1 MKFKLLAASV
11 AVALSQQANAATYQL
26 TELPRHD
33 NSKYSYVSDA
43 NEAGEV
49 IGYASNLFGVK
60 IDVSYI
66 DFDDSTFKNFYDNTK
81 KQYELIDEEITFTLD
96 DIQNSNAAN
105 TNAQA
110 HAFML
115 SYLSSE
121 NRNGFIQHQHVISG
135 IVLTYDNSSAEEFV
149 VFDESSPDYEG
160 LTRSVSSYLTSIAED
175 GTIVG
180 WGSAPYKKITFTP
193 DGETEKET
201 YFVRDWRN
209 KGILVTPAGEKIKLE
224 PAFTEYGG
232 LSIATDIKQTADG
245 GYIVVGQSSTSL
257 SQRAKENIED
267 NCDGK
272 DEPVEV
278 CVQSISTPFHTRAYQ
293 WKFDNDFNLTS
304 TTDLGLGFTP
314 DEDSEI
320 AYSSLAVATNAN
332 GLTVGESRARRQSN
346 NDLLPYGQAVYY
358 KDGEIKRIK
367 EVESFIEYSQAVD
380 VNDNGIIVGVF
391 GRSSNGSREYDST
404 GFYFDT
410 TTSEFK
416 EMPAYFESSATAV
429 NDINNNG
436 FVVGQGVIEKSG
448 SNRRR
453 EAFLY
458 EIGAEKLVNI
468 NSLLPC
474 KSDSFP
480 YTIAEAVKITDDNKI
495 YAVATK
501 TVERRNTLG
510 GIEKDSKGEIEYES
524 VSLPVLLTPIS
535 GEPESCTPPEAET
548 YERQS
553 ASWSWLSL
561 LALPLVALRRR
572 RKI

>member
-11 AVALSQQANAATYQL
+11 AVALSQQAAAATYQL
-26 TELPRHD
+26 TELPKYD

-43 NEAGEV
+43 NEAGDV
-49 IGYASNLFGVK
+49 IGHASNLFGVK

-66 DFDDSTFKNFYDNTK
+66 NFDDSTLKSSYNSAKDLYQKIN
-81 KQYELIDEEITFTLD
+81 EEITFTLE
-96 DIQNSNAAN
+96 DIQNNDAAN

-115 SYLSSE
+115 SYVMNSSRVASQE
-121 NRNGFIQHQHVISG
+121 YQRIERAIS
-135 IVLTYDNSSAEEFV
+135 LTYNNNAAEEFV
-149 VFDESSPDYEG
+149 VFDEQSPDYEG
-160 LTRSVSSYLTSIAED
+160 LTRSVTNYLTSIAED

-180 WGSAPYKKITFTP
+180 WGSAPFKKIAFTP
-193 DGETEKET
+193 EGETEEET

-209 KGILVTPAGEKIKLE
+209 KGILVTPAGEKIRLE

-232 LSIATDIKQTADG
+232 LSLATDIKQTADG

-257 SQRAKENIED
+257 SQRTIENIED
-267 NCDGK
+267 SCDGV
-272 DEPVEV
+272 DEPVDV
-278 CVQSISTPFHTRAYQ
+278 CIQRLTSPYHTRAYK
-293 WKFDNDFNLTS
+293 WTFDNDFNLVS
-304 TTDLGLGFTP
+304 ATDLGLGFTP
-314 DEDSEI
+314 DEDDDL
-320 AYSSLAVATNAN
+320 AYSSMAVATNGA
-332 GLTVGESRARRQSN
+332 GLTVGYSRARRQSS
-346 NDLLPYGQAVYY
+346 DALLPYEQAVYFTNN
-358 KDGEIKRIK
+358 EIKRIK

-380 VNDNGIIVGVF
+380 VNDNDIIVGVF
-391 GRSSNGSREYDST
+391 GRFTGGSRDYDST

-410 TTSEFK
+410 KTSEFK
-416 EMPAYFESSATAV
+416 EMPAYFEGSATAIT
-429 NDINNNG
+429 DINNNG
-436 FVVGQGVIEKSG
+436 FVVGQGVIEKG
-448 SNRRR
+448 GTRR

-468 NSLLPC
+468 NSFLPC

-480 YTIAEAVKITDDNKI
+480 YTITEAVKITDDNRI
-495 YAVATK
+495 YAIARK
-501 TVERRNTLG
+501 TGERRNTLG
-510 GIEKDSKGEIEYES
+510 EIEKDSKGEIEYES

-572 RKI
+572 RKA

>member
-11 AVALSQQANAATYQL
+11 AVALSQQAAAATYQL

-43 NEAGEV
+43 NEAGDV
-49 IGYASNLFGVK
+49 IGHASNLFGVK

-66 DFDDSTFKNFYDNTK
+66 DFDDSTLKSDYDSVK
-81 KQYELIDEEITFTLD
+81 KQYEQIEEEITFTLD
-96 DIQNSNAAN
+96 DIQNNDAAN

-115 SYLSSE
+115 YHLSRRGA
-121 NRNGFIQHQHVISG
+121 NQFQTVVQAIS
-135 IVLTYDNSSAEEFV
+135 LTYNNNTAEEFV
-149 VFDESSPDYEG
+149 VYDEQSPDYEG
-160 LTRSVSSYLTSIAED
+160 LTRSVTNYLTSIAED

-180 WGSAPYKKITFTP
+180 WGSAPFKKITFTP
-193 DGETEKET
+193 EGETEEET

-209 KGILVTPAGEKIKLE
+209 KGILVTPAGEKVRLE
-224 PAFTEYGG
+224 PAFTEHGG
-232 LSIATDIKQTADG
+232 ISIATDIKQTNEG

-257 SQRAKENIED
+257 SQRAIENIAD
-267 NCDGK
+267 DCDGV
-272 DEPVEV
+272 DEPVDV
-278 CVQSISTPFHTRAYQ
+278 CIQSISTPYHTRAYK
-293 WKFDNDFNLTS
+293 WTFDNNFNLVDA
-304 TTDLGLGFTP
+304 TDLGLGFTP

-320 AYSSLAVATNAN
+320 AYSSIAVATNSD
-332 GLTVGESRARRQSN
+332 GLTVGYSRVRRQR
-346 NDLLPYGQAVYY
+346 DDRLLPYEQAVYFE
-358 KDGEIKRIK
+358 DGEIKRVR

-380 VNDNGIIVGVF
+380 VNDNGTIVGVF
-391 GRSSNGSREYDST
+391 GRFSGGSRDYDAT
-404 GFYFDT
+404 GFYFN
-410 TTSEFK
+410 TTSAEFK
-416 EMPAYFESSATAV
+416 EMPTYFEGSATAI

-474 KSDSFP
+474 KSDTFP

-495 YAVATK
+495 YAIATK

-510 GIEKDSKGEIEYES
+510 EIEKDSKGETEYES

-535 GEPESCTPPEAET
+535 GEPESCKPPEAET

-572 RKI
+572 RKA

>member
-1 MKFKLLAASV
+1 MKFKLLAASI
-11 AVALSQQANAATYQL
+11 AVAISQQAVAATYQL
-26 TELPRHD
+26 TELPRHA
-33 NSKYSYVSDA
+33 NSKYTNVSDA

-49 IGYASNLFGVK
+49 IGQASNLFGVK

-66 DFDDSTFKNFYDNTK
+66 DFDDSNLKNYYDNAK
-81 KQYELIDEEITFTLD
+81 QQYEQIDEPITFTLD
-96 DIQNSNAAN
+96 DIQNNNAAN

-115 SYLSSE
+115 SYITSASRSASLE
-121 NRNGFIQHQHVISG
+121 YQQVNRSIS
-135 IVLTYDNSSAEEFV
+135 LMFNNNTAEEFV
-149 VFDESSPDYEG
+149 VFDEQSPDYQG
-160 LTRSVSSYLTSIAED
+160 LTRSVSNYLTGIADD

-180 WGSAPYKKITFTP
+180 WGSAPYKKITFTKE
-193 DGETEKET
+193 GETEVDT

-209 KGILVTPAGEKIKLE
+209 KGVLITPAGEKIALE
-224 PAFTEYGG
+224 PAFAEHGG
-232 LSIATDIKQTADG
+232 LSLATDIKQTNDG
-245 GYIVVGQSSTSL
+245 GYVVVGQSSTSL
-257 SQRAKENIED
+257 SKRTIESIED
-267 NCDGK
+267 NCDGV

-278 CVQSISTPFHTRAYQ
+278 CIQRLSNPYHTRAYK
-293 WKFDNDFNLTS
+293 WTFDNDFNLTS
-304 TTDLGLGFTP
+304 ATDLGLAFTP

-320 AYSSLAVATNAN
+320 AYSSIAIATNAN
-332 GLTVGESRARRQSN
+332 GLTVGDSRARRQSN
-346 NDLLPYGQAVYY
+346 DDLLPNDQAVYF
-358 KDGEIKRIK
+358 KEGEIKRIK
-367 EVESFIEYSQAVD
+367 EVESFYEYSQAID
-380 VNDNGIIVGVF
+380 VNDNGIIIGAF
-391 GRSSNGSREYDST
+391 GRTANGSKENDST

-410 TTSEFK
+410 NTSEFK
-416 EMPAYFESSATAV
+416 EMPAYFENSVTVV

-436 FVVGQGVIEKSG
+436 FVVGQGVVEKSG
-448 SNRRR
+448 SSRRR

-458 EIGAEKLVNI
+458 EIGADKLVNI

-474 KSDSFP
+474 KSDDFP

-510 GIEKDSKGEIEYES
+510 EIEKDSKGEIEYES
-524 VSLPVLLTPIS
+524 VTLPVVLTPIS
-535 GEPESCTPPEAET
+535 GEPETCTPPEAET

-572 RKI
+572 RK